1 MSTAASSWPAD
12 MEFLVEADFRL
23 PPELDGDARQNLL
36 DDESRYGAARIDH
49 GDLVRIWRVPG
60 RSANVAIW
68 RAADATA
75 LHEYLAGLPLYPYM
89 SITVRPLALHPL
101 ETAERE
107 QSSRRRPDGKPS

>member
-1 MSTAASSWPAD
+1 
-12 MEFLVEADFRL
+12 MEFLVEAEFRL
-23 PPELDGDARQNLL
+23 PPELDADTRHNLL
-36 DDESRYGAARIDH
+36 DDEFRYGAARRDR

-68 RAADATA
+68 RAADATV
-75 LHEYLAGLPLYPYM
+75 LHEHLVRLPLYPYM

-107 QSSRRRPDGKPS
+107 QSTHQRLDGKPS